1 MPRRLNTALVLNAV
15 RLAAPAGQR
24 IAELVAATGLTRPT
38 VALAVEDLVAEGL
51 LVPSSPAQEG
61 GLGRPAVRVQL
72 AGSAAH
78 VLGIDLGVHS
88 VAVAVVDL
96 SGAWLAL
103 VREPVAYAAA
113 PGGQGG
119 PGGGN
124 GAMLDALD
132 RAVESAL
139 REAGLDAG
147 ALSGITV
154 GTPGIVDDRGRIAF
168 ADALGEWSRIDLLE
182 RLAATF
188 RCPLRLENNANLVA
202 SAVYA
207 SQAARPHTLLAVQ
220 WGERLGA
227 GIVIDG
233 AVHRGA
239 TAAAGEIGYVS
250 PHGSPVRIGMPE
262 QGPLEARIGTSG
274 IVARAV
280 AAARAAP
287 SSALAP
293 LASGTRG
300 AADAA
305 LVFEAAA
312 GGDETAR
319 TVVEEVADVF
329 ATAIAPVVL
338 ALNPDA
344 LVIGGG
350 IARAGSLLTEAIQRR
365 LDRLTLHSPRVELST
380 LAQDAVVTGAV
391 QVAREDLWRRLLAT
405 DDERVDL
412 LREPRASLAP

>member
-24 IAELVAATGLTRPT
+24 IAELVAATGLARPT

-51 LVPSSPAQEG
+51 LVPSTPSQEG

-78 VLGIDLGVHS
+78 VLGVDLGVHS
-88 VAVAVVDL
+88 VAVAVADL
-96 SGAWLAL
+96 TGRWLAL
-103 VREPVAYAAA
+103 VREPVAAD
-113 PGGQGG
+113 GSG
-119 PGGGN
+119 PADDGTD
-124 GAMLDALD
+124 AMLRALST
-132 RAVESAL
+132 AVDGAL
-139 REAGLDAG
+139 SEAGLGVDAVAG
-147 ALSGITV
+147 LTV
-154 GTPGIVDDRGRIAF
+154 GTPGIVDAEGRISF
-168 ADALGEWSRIDLLE
+168 AGARGQWSSMALLE
-182 RLAATF
+182 QLEATF
-188 RCPLRLENNANLVA
+188 RAPLRLENNANLVA

-207 SQAARPHTLLAVQ
+207 SQVSPPHTLLAVQ

-233 AVHRGA
+233 VVHRGA

-250 PHGSPVRIGMPE
+250 PRGAPVRIGMAE
-262 QGPLEARIGTSG
+262 QGPLEARIGTAG
-274 IVARAV
+274 IVARA
-280 AAARAAP
+280 AAAAADVP
-287 SSALAP
+287 TSALHP
-293 LASGTRG
+293 LLSGTRG

-319 TVVEEVADVF
+319 SVVAEVAEVF
-329 ATAIAPVVL
+329 AAAIAPVVL

-350 IARAGSLLTEAIQRR
+350 IARAGSLLTEAIQVR

-412 LREPRASLAP
+412 LREPRVSLAR